1 VTDGSFCAR
10 LRRERERRQIA
21 LSSISANT
29 KIRVGL
35 FESLERGDVSRWP
48 AGIYRRAIIRAYAAG
63 IGLDPDAT
71 TQEFLEV
78 FPDPDHVPA
87 APNGGPAAAAA
98 SRAQAPAP
106 APGVAVLRLT
116 LADARSPFSPGQLLL
131 NMRDRFAAVA
141 IDAGVV
147 AAIAVSVFVACGA
160 FWLPLAVV
168 MTTYYVGGI
177 LLLGNSPG
185 VCLRAPANRRPGK
198 TSVVTTM
205 KSRIAKS
212 LVASFAGVKQS
223 VSVPTTPEALRP
235 DGGRAR
241 SRSPA

>member
-1 VTDGSFCAR
+1 MTDGSFCGR

-29 KIRVGL
+29 KIRVGI
-35 FESLERGDVSRWP
+35 FESLERGDVSHWP
-48 AGIYRRAIIRAYAAG
+48 AGIYRRAIIRAYAAA

-71 TQEFLEV
+71 TQEFLEI
-78 FPDPDHVPA
+78 FPDPDQILASPI
-87 APNGGPAAAAA
+87 AAAAA
-98 SRAQAPAP
+98 AAAHPAAGAHP

-131 NMRDRFAAVA
+131 NMRDRLAAAA

-147 AAIAVSVFVACGA
+147 AAIGVSVFIAAGV
-160 FWLPLAVV
+160 FWLPLAVT
-168 MTTYYVGGI
+168 MLTYYIGGI
-177 LLLGNSPG
+177 LLLGNTPG

-198 TSVVTTM
+198 TSVVTTLR
-205 KSRIAKS
+205 SRVAKS
-212 LVASFAGVKQS
+212 LVSSFAGVKQT
-223 VSVPTTPEALRP
+223 VSTPSGPEALRP
-235 DGGRAR
+235 ESSRAR